1 MKKTRTGL
9 FFAAAMMTTLSVN
22 AFAGSLSDA
31 ESIKIGILLST
42 SGDFS
47 ISETPMRNAAEMA
60 INEINEAGG
69 IGGVPIEPIFADYGS
84 DPSMAAQRAEEL
96 ILNDGVSAIV
106 GTNSSSTRLAVEPI
120 VEQYDSLLV
129 YNTFY
134 EGETPSPNVLYTN
147 TVSQPAGRRFSALH
161 HRKSGNK
168 NFLCGI

>member
-1 MKKTRTGL
+1 
-9 FFAAAMMTTLSVN
+9 MMTTLSVN

-84 DPSMAAQRAEEL
+84 DPSMAAQRAEEPYSERRRL
-96 ILNDGVSAIV
+96 SYRGNQLLFYP
-106 GTNSSSTRLAVEPI
+106 LAVEPI
-120 VEQYDSLLV
+120 VEQYA
-129 YNTFY
+129 F
-134 EGETPSPNVLYTN
+134 PSGV
-147 TVSQPAGRRFSALH
+147 QH
-161 HRKSGNK
+161 
-168 NFLCGI
+168 FL